1 MPRGKAAVPRANVR
15 DRIVAAADRLF
26 YSEGVRAVGID
37 RVLAEADAAKAS
49 LYAHFGCKDE
59 LIAVYLERRA
69 AEARARIEAFVA
81 DTPPAQRALR
91 FFDWVVGWTESRDFC
106 GCPMQHVVSE
116 ISDPKHPARV
126 AAAAQREWLHAR
138 FLEWSR
144 AAKVKDHEATAGAL
158 MVLFDG
164 AVAASEQ
171 DGPQRAR
178 DARWT
183 AGLLLSR

>member
-1 MPRGKAAVPRANVR
+1 MGRFSSSSRDADRPVCLRRLDGRPICLYCQGRSRGGLPNMPRGKAAVPRANVR

-81 DTPPAQRALR
+81 ETPPAQRALR
-91 FFDWVVGWTESRDFC
+91 FFDWVVGWTESRDFY
-106 GCPMQHVVSE
+106 GCPIPHTIILLS
-116 ISDPKHPARV
+116 HPTPPSRV
-126 AAAAQREWLHAR
+126 AAP
-138 FLEWSR
+138 S
-144 AAKVKDHEATAGAL
+144 
-158 MVLFDG
+158 
-164 AVAASEQ
+164 
-171 DGPQRAR
+171 
-178 DARWT
+178 
-183 AGLLLSR
+183 